1 MTNIRVGTCHDENT
15 VARIGVKSIR
25 FIHPLTEDK
34 EIVGNVKNV
43 KTHIE
48 RVKNVKFLQLLPK
61 FVAFCHFAFLN
72 QPVAGLTSLKQ
83 C

>member
-1 MTNIRVGTCHDENT
+1 VGTRHDENT
-15 VARIGVKSIR
+15 VARVGESIR

-61 FVAFCHFAFLN
+61 FAAFCHLAFLN